1 MATIILRSAI
11 GRPLTNDEVDANFIN
26 LNTSKLETTALGSSV
41 QPYDADLAAIAGITG
56 TVGLL
61 KKTAANTW
69 SLDTSAYLT
78 ANQTVTLT
86 GDATGSGKTNITV
99 TLNTVAV
106 SKGGTG
112 RTSLTTNSLLIGN
125 GTSAVNYV
133 APGSSGNLLVSNGTS
148 WVSNIPTG
156 QAFSRSINIYKAV
169 DQSVIDDPTPAGL
182 YFWTKDPRGSSV
194 YNDGTITQISNGSD
208 TSTIAIR
215 IPASISGSYA
225 LTLPGDPGIRNQLL
239 STNGYGTLF
248 WTDRP
253 TRSKSYFYSSF

>member
-78 ANQTVTLT
+78 SNQTVTLT

-99 TLNTVAV
+99 TLNTVPV
-106 SKGGTG
+106 NKGGTG
-112 RTSLTTNSLLIGN
+112 RTSLTANSLLVGN
-125 GTSAVNYV
+125 DAGAVNYV
-133 APGSSGNLLVSNGTS
+133 APETPGNLLVVEGKN
-148 WVSNIPTG
+148 WVSKVPTG
-156 QAFSRSINIYKAV
+156 QVFNRSINIYKAV
-169 DQSVIDDPTPAGL
+169 DQSTIDDPTPAGL
-182 YFWTKDPRGSSV
+182 YFWTQDPRDNRPVAGM
-194 YNDGTITQISNGSD
+194 DPFPK
-208 TSTIAIR
+208 IAIR
-215 IPASISGSYA
+215 SPLAINGSYS
-225 LTLPGDPGIRNQLL
+225 LTLPTSAGFSNQLL
-239 STNGYGTLF
+239 STNGSGTLS
-248 WTDRP
+248 WVDRP
-253 TRSKSYFYSSF
+253 TRAKSYFYSSF